1 VLVDYDPEASLF
13 GQLEYHHNASA
24 TEKAQRR
31 MQSLLDKSLIAMTR
45 RAQQLER
52 LAVELEKRDDQL
64 PSRNLFGRPEPSA
77 LEVESE
83 PPAKSPEKKSFSNP
97 FASVAKSFGSAQAP
111 GGGYGDGNAAPV
123 GSDVTRPFIPLPSA
137 PEAKDDDRPGAAP
150 GSASATTATA
160 QQAASNMFKGLGAAI
175 NQSIK
180 NADASGAGGVLK
192 RNPFARFGAGG
203 GAAVAPASS
212 TTAASQAT
220 QSGSGGGWNQLRKA
234 AMARMRSTDGPVQEN
249 SEEESIS
256 FGETSAGSAVGGT
269 ASQSSAPSTSIA
281 AQVQQV

>member
-77 LEVESE
+77 LEVESG

-97 FASVAKSFGSAQAP
+97 FASVAKSFGSAEAP
-111 GGGYGDGNAAPV
+111 GGGFGDGNTAPV
-123 GSDVTRPFIPLPSA
+123 VSDVTRPFIPLPSA

-150 GSASATTATA
+150 GSAATATA

-220 QSGSGGGWNQLRKA
+220 QSGNGGGWNQLRKA

-256 FGETSAGSAVGGT
+256 FGEPSAGSAVGGT
-269 ASQSSAPSTSIA
+269 VSQSSAPSASTT